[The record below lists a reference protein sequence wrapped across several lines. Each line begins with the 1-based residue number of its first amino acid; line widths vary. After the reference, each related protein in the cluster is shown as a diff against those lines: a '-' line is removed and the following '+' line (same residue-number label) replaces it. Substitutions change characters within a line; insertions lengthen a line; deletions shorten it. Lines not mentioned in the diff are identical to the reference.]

1 MQAKV
6 NGAPMFGRDS
16 FFPSLPSLQYLTRA
30 RGLLFGGFRNVH
42 TSVYVW
48 DLIRYC
54 LAIRRT
60 RDGRGG
66 RCLPT
71 LGQNA

>member
-42 TSVYVW
+42 TSVYV
-48 DLIRYC
+48 
-54 LAIRRT
+54 
-60 RDGRGG
+60 
-66 RCLPT
+66 
-71 LGQNA
+71 